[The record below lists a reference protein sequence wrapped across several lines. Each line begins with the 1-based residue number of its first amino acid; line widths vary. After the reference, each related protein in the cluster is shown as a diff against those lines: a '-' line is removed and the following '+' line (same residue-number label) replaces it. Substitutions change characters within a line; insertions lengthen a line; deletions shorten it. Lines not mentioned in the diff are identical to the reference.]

1 MTCWKTCLRVL
12 KCIFIA
18 QVLFSLFHIVE
29 DMSISKTCLK
39 YGTKTRFL
47 QWSLHFQTLHL
58 SKSLCIKIPE
68 NSENYYHGIW
78 HFRKRKTCHPKCY
91 RYHCWW
97 HWKPEVSPCIIWSLH
112 TLFDNM
118 LTHANRMV
126 QAMQNFVLFDK
137 KWLAI
142 FDKKLTSFWKMFLWL
157 KQLFDAEL
165 FLLI

>member
-1 MTCWKTCLRVL
+1 MTCWKTCLHVL

-58 SKSLCIKIPE
+58 TKSVVYKIQE

-78 HFRKRKTCHPKCY
+78 HFTKLATLY
-91 RYHCWW
+91 CWW
-97 HWKPEVSPCIIWSLH
+97 HWKPVVSPYIIWSLH
-112 TLFDNM
+112 TLFDKYVDPCKSYGPS
-118 LTHANRMV
+118 HAKFCTLWQKMV
-126 QAMQNFVLFDK
+126 SHFWQKVDVILEDVSMTETIV
-137 KWLAI
+137 WCWTI
-142 FDKKLTSFWKMFLWL
+142 FINL
-157 KQLFDAEL
+157 
-165 FLLI
+165 